1 MTATATARTRP
12 VNSDE
17 ALGHVPATMALTF
30 LTFVT
35 ALSLCRV
42 FPDWA
47 YLRPMLVVCFGVH
60 AVMYLLR
67 VLRVNAWLALP
78 TGLVAMAVLIGLIYF
93 RDSTRF
99 GLPTSETI
107 DQFRISMRLVWRQFP
122 RAVSPVPSE
131 GSFAIAATTALGVC
145 AWLADSFAF
154 RAYGRAEAI
163 VPAGVVFVFT
173 SALGVNR
180 NRVPVAAL
188 WVGAAILT
196 IAALRMAHARDDSA
210 WMGKRRQSLWSA
222 LPAAVACALFA
233 TTGAVAVAPQLP
245 GAGDK
250 PLLDTRNRDG
260 DVTEVVSPLVDIR
273 SRLVNRGNVELFTV
287 DTKVPRYLG
296 LTSLAQFDGTRWT
309 PLPEDLRTADG
320 SLAQPPPDSNPV
332 LQRITVTRLGGPY
345 APAARTPASASWS
358 GRTLRYGDQS
368 GALIVSDGLQP
379 GYQYQVTSY
388 DFDPS
393 PDELRSASVNNPP
406 NPIYF
411 QLPPNLPSEVRN
423 LAASLTAG
431 QPTAYDKARALQ
443 DYFRT
448 NFEYST
454 LVQRGHSDDAMLNF
468 LAIKKGYCEQFSA
481 TFAAMARA
489 VGLPTR
495 VMVGF
500 TPGILRTDGLYH
512 VAGRHAHAWD
522 EVWFDG
528 IGWVLFDPTPG
539 RGAPGA
545 EDHTG
550 AAAEQEEGNGT
561 PGNANGDN
569 APTPTFEPSIQ
580 RPRPENGAPTG
591 PSVPVNTVVTKQ
603 SDSGSSGGW
612 ILAAIILAIVAWV
625 IAMPRVLN
633 RWFRRHERDPAD
645 RVASAWAATVRSL
658 TMAGAPRVAGAT
670 PLEYA
675 RSVDVGRAETVEI
688 ARLVTRA
695 VYSPRGVDAG
705 AADRSEL
712 LRHEV
717 DSACRAKMSLVTR
730 ILDHLDPRSAW
741 GRITG

>member
-1 MTATATARTRP
+1 VTAAAAVRTRP
-12 VNSDE
+12 VSNDE
-17 ALGHVPATMALTF
+17 ALGHVPATLALTF

-35 ALSLCRV
+35 AVSLCRV

-78 TGLVAMAVLIGLIYF
+78 TGLVAMAVLIGLIYY

-99 GLPTSETI
+99 GLPTTDTI
-107 DQFRISMRLVWRQFP
+107 DQFRVSMRLVWRQFP

-131 GSFAIAATTALGVC
+131 GSFAIAATTALGAC
-145 AWLADSFAF
+145 AWLSDTFAF
-154 RAYGRAEAI
+154 RAYGRAEAV
-163 VPAGVVFVFT
+163 VPAGVVFIFT
-173 SALGVNR
+173 SALGVDR
-180 NRVPVAAL
+180 NRVAVAAL
-188 WVGAAILT
+188 WIGAAILT
-196 IAALRMAHARDDSA
+196 VAALRMAHSRDDSA

-250 PLLDTRNRDG
+250 ALLDTRNRDG
-260 DVTEVVSPLVDIR
+260 SVTEVVSPLVDIR

-287 DTKVPRYLG
+287 DTKVPRYLA
-296 LTSLAQFDGTRWT
+296 LTSLAKFDGTRWS
-309 PLPEDLRTADG
+309 PLPENLRVADD
-320 SLAQPPPDSNPV
+320 SLSEPRPNSELVVQQINI
-332 LQRITVTRLGGPY
+332 RRLGGNY
-345 APAARTPASASWS
+345 APAVQTPTSASWV
-358 GRTLRYGDQS
+358 GRTLQYGDKS
-368 GALIVSDGLQP
+368 GALIVDDGLEP

-393 PDELRSASVNNPP
+393 ADELRSASVNNAPD
-406 NPIYF
+406 PIYY
-411 QLPPNLPSEVRN
+411 QLPDNVPSEVRN
-423 LAASLTAG
+423 LATNITA
-431 QPTAYDKARALQ
+431 QAPTAYDKARVLQ
-443 DYFRT
+443 DWFRT
-448 NFEYST
+448 NFTYSLT
-454 LVQRGHSDDAMLNF
+454 VQRGHSDDAMLNF
-468 LAIKKGYCEQFSA
+468 LSIKKGYCEQFSA

-495 VMVGF
+495 VVVGF
-500 TPGILRTDGLYH
+500 TPGVLRSDGLYH

-528 IGWVLFDPTPG
+528 YGWVLFDPTPG
-539 RGAPGA
+539 RGAAGS
-545 EDHTG
+545 ENHTG
-550 AAAEQEEGNGT
+550 VAAAQEESNGT
-561 PGNANGDN
+561 PGNTNGAD
-569 APTPTFEPSIQ
+569 APVPTFEPSIQ

-591 PSVPVNTVVTKQ
+591 PSVPVTTVVAQ
-603 SDSGSSGGW
+603 DSGNGSSGGL
-612 ILAAIILAIVAWV
+612 ILGAIILLIVAWV
-625 IAMPRVLN
+625 VAMPRVLN
-633 RWFRRHERDPAD
+633 RWFRRHKRDPAD

-675 RSVDVGRAETVEI
+675 RTVDVGRAETVEI

-712 LRHEV
+712 LSHEV

-730 ILDHLDPRSAW
+730 VLDHLDPRSAW
-741 GRITG
+741 GRIAG